1 MWPTGFWPTAGAKT
15 LHNTRR
21 KATTARTAGRAE
33 PMTAKEGSRRIKAC
47 SAFRNRKP
55 TPPFEKIK
63 TGLEYR
69 GGVVPQDL
77 SKLLAGGV
85 DLDQEFEHATKTLES
100 IGLSGYEARGYIA
113 LVAHGYGSAE
123 TIAET
128 AKIPRT
134 SAYKV
139 LQSLCQKGFA
149 ISTRGRPTIFKPE
162 APSKVKG
169 RVIDHL
175 EDTFAKLDMLHEVL
189 RAKGEPQLVYTIV
202 SKPRVLEK
210 IGELIDQSSE
220 TCIVSTPTFSEIR
233 ENVGKKIGEPI
244 QCGGLVTPRVF
255 EYVDCKETII
265 GSVHGAELYSPSGRR
280 LVIDGHRTQA
290 VVVQRAM
297 FDRAIATD
305 AVRKGAHTF
314 LGAQAQ
320 AARRENGGVE
330 ISIDQDGEPR
340 KLHAKLLVGCDGVRS
355 NVAKWFNI
363 LRPRKILPGFEV
375 EMTGVQG
382 DPGFV
387 TLFIGNEIAPGFFGW
402 IIPSGDTA
410 RVGLCVGEGN
420 AYAYLEKMLTRPE
433 VRKYTKGAQ
442 PILYIAGG
450 IPLGFPRRTY
460 ADNVL
465 VVGDAACQAKAVS
478 GGGIFTALTCSSFAA
493 QTAIEALEADDFSGR
508 MLHRYHRA
516 WTKSIGKELRKDLAI
531 HESFSRLMDA
541 QFEELFDIFDS
552 PEMLHLIE
560 KKGDID
566 FPSKVGWALIKED
579 PRLLKYVGKALR
591 AMIARNVGV

>member
-1 MWPTGFWPTAGAKT
+1 MVTSARSFDVVVIGAGP
-15 LHNTRR
+15 
-21 KATTARTAGRAE
+21 AG
-33 PMTAKEGSRRIKAC
+33 G
-47 SAFRNRKP
+47 
-55 TPPFEKIK
+55 
-63 TGLEYR
+63 Y
-69 GGVVPQDL
+69 
-77 SKLLAGGV
+77 LAGKV
-85 DLDQEFEHATKTLES
+85 AHA
-100 IGLSGYEARGYIA
+100 GYDVA
-113 LVAHGYGSAE
+113 LVEEH
-123 TIAET
+123 
-128 AKIPRT
+128 
-134 SAYKV
+134 
-139 LQSLCQKGFA
+139 
-149 ISTRGRPTIFKPE
+149 
-162 APSKVKG
+162 
-169 RVIDHL
+169 
-175 EDTFAKLDMLHEVL
+175 
-189 RAKGEPQLVYTIV
+189 
-202 SKPRVLEK
+202 
-210 IGELIDQSSE
+210 
-220 TCIVSTPTFSEIR
+220 R
-233 ENVGKKIGEPI
+233 EIGEPI

-265 GSVHGAELYSPSGRR
+265 GAVHGAELYSPSGRR
-280 LVIDGHRTQA
+280 LVIDGHHTQA

-305 AVRKGAHTF
+305 AVRKGAHTL

-320 AARRENGGVE
+320 AARRDDGGVE

-355 NVAKWFNI
+355 SVAKWFNI
-363 LRPRKILPGFEV
+363 LRPKKILPGFEV
-375 EMTGVQG
+375 EMTGVRG

-433 VRKYTKGAQ
+433 VRQYTKDAQ

-493 QTAIEALEADDFSGR
+493 QTAIEALEAGDFSAR
-508 MLHRYHRA
+508 VLHRYHRA

-531 HESFSRLMDA
+531 HESFSKLSDD

-552 PEMLHLIE
+552 PEMLRLIE

-566 FPSKVGWALIKED
+566 FPSKVGWALIRED

-591 AMIARNVGV
+591 AMIAKNVGL

>member
-1 MWPTGFWPTAGAKT
+1 MVTSARPFDVVVIGAGP
-15 LHNTRR
+15 
-21 KATTARTAGRAE
+21 AG
-33 PMTAKEGSRRIKAC
+33 G
-47 SAFRNRKP
+47 
-55 TPPFEKIK
+55 
-63 TGLEYR
+63 Y
-69 GGVVPQDL
+69 
-77 SKLLAGGV
+77 LAGKV
-85 DLDQEFEHATKTLES
+85 AEA
-100 IGLSGYEARGYIA
+100 GYEVA
-113 LVAHGYGSAE
+113 LVEEH
-123 TIAET
+123 
-128 AKIPRT
+128 
-134 SAYKV
+134 
-139 LQSLCQKGFA
+139 
-149 ISTRGRPTIFKPE
+149 
-162 APSKVKG
+162 
-169 RVIDHL
+169 
-175 EDTFAKLDMLHEVL
+175 
-189 RAKGEPQLVYTIV
+189 
-202 SKPRVLEK
+202 
-210 IGELIDQSSE
+210 
-220 TCIVSTPTFSEIR
+220 R
-233 ENVGKKIGEPI
+233 EIGEPI

-265 GSVHGAELYSPSGRR
+265 GSVHGAELYSP
-280 LVIDGHRTQA
+280 
-290 VVVQRAM
+290 
-297 FDRAIATD
+297 TD

-320 AARRENGGVE
+320 AAQREDGSVE

-340 KLHAKLLVGCDGVRS
+340 KLHCKLLVGCDGVRS

-375 EMTGVQG
+375 EMTGVRG

-433 VRKYTKGAQ
+433 VRQYTKGAQ

-478 GGGIFTALTCSSFAA
+478 GGGIFTALTCSNFAA
-493 QTAIEALEADDFSGR
+493 QTAIEALESNDFSGR
-508 MLHRYHRA
+508 VLHRYHRA

-531 HESFSRLMDA
+531 HESFSKLSDD

-552 PEMLHLIE
+552 PEMLRLIE

-591 AMIARNVGV
+591 AMIAKNVGI